1 MNCSNSLHLYFSE
14 KRAGQTDSFNEN
26 GSYNTHI
33 YRVSGTRIQ
42 FISGAVTAKPICP
55 LKHKVSRLAQKWDQN
70 VTSGASPEYRLAC
83 SDRGEIIQNHISTK
97 YMRTGTGVDQFI
109 LGLLINSF

>member
-1 MNCSNSLHLYFSE
+1 M
-14 KRAGQTDSFNEN
+14 GQTDSFNEI

-55 LKHKVSRLAQKWDQN
+55 LKHRVSRLAQKWDQY
-70 VTSGASPEYRLAC
+70 VTSGASPRYRLVG
-83 SDRGEIIQNHISTK
+83 SDRGEIIQNHVNAK
-97 YMRTGTGVDQFI
+97 YMCTRYWCGSV
-109 LGLLINSF
+109 LYKACL